1 MTNNDI
7 LRRIRYVFDFG
18 DDKMI
23 ALFALADK
31 EVTRAEVSDW
41 LKRDDDPAYRNC
53 GDKSLA
59 YFLNGLIVD
68 KRGRRE
74 GPPPAVESRLNNNLI
89 LKKLKIAMAFSSDE
103 MLDVLR
109 LAGNEISEHE
119 LSALFRKPGHKHH
132 RKCMD
137 QVLRNFLTGLRMQL
151 RPQAPKHEPSY

>member
-23 ALFALADK
+23 ALFALTDK

-53 GDKSLA
+53 GDKALA
-59 YFLNGLIVD
+59 HFLNGLIVD
-68 KRGRRE
+68 RRGRRE
-74 GPPPAVESRLNNNLI
+74 GPPPEVESRLNNNLI
-89 LKKLKIAMAFSSDE
+89 LKKLKIAMAFSSGE
-103 MLDVLR
+103 MLEVLR
-109 LAGNEISEHE
+109 LAGNEMGKHE

-132 RKCMD
+132 RECLD
-137 QVLRNFLTGLRMQL
+137 QVLRNFLTGLRL
-151 RPQAPKHEPSY
+151 RFRPQAPVQ